1 MKPSKSQK
9 KPNNCG
15 LLRFTNQKELYLYA
29 KNVLK
34 TRYEEAEHKIVR
46 PYNYKLKKFVSKP
59 EEYNINMFLYAT
71 AYLRNILVDKSPK
84 IVIDQYREK
93 LEYQL
98 KKFFDPHSVLNYA
111 TVFCEK
117 LPDELHNRLMVECM
131 MDDDEYDIFANY
143 MAKCVEKPIIK
154 KHTGSF
160 LSKNQIVHNLLID
173 DPNLYFAKLIKELKK
188 IGILVSTKE
197 AKRLISVTKLKFE

>member
-9 KPNNCG
+9 NPPNCG
-15 LLRFTNQKELYLYA
+15 LLRFSNPKQLYLYA

-59 EEYNINMFLYAT
+59 EEYDQNMFMYAI

-93 LEYQL
+93 LEKQL
-98 KKFFDPHSVLNYA
+98 NKFFDPYSALSYA
-111 TVFCEK
+111 TVFRER

-131 MDDDEYDIFANY
+131 MIDDEYDIFANY
-143 MAKCVEKPIIK
+143 MAKCVEKQIPK
-154 KHTGSF
+154 KHTGPF
-160 LSKNQIVHNLLID
+160 LTKNQIVHNLLID
-173 DPNLYFAKLIKELKK
+173 DPNLDFTKAINELKK
-188 IGILVSTKE
+188 IGILVSSKE
-197 AKRLISVTKLKFE
+197 AKRLIFVTKLKFE

>member
-1 MKPSKSQK
+1 MNK
-9 KPNNCG
+9 KLPNCG
-15 LLRFTNQKELYLYA
+15 LHRFRNPKELYLYA

-34 TRYEEAEHKIVR
+34 IRYEEAEHKIVR

-93 LEYQL
+93 LEHQL
-98 KKFFDPHSVLNYA
+98 KKFFDPYSVLNYA
-111 TVFCEK
+111 TVFREK

-131 MDDDEYDIFANY
+131 MIDDEYDIFSNY
-143 MAKCVEKPIIK
+143 IIRCVEKPK
-154 KHTGSF
+154 EKYTGPH
-160 LSKNQIVHNLLID
+160 LSRNQIIHNLLID
-173 DPNLYFAKLIKELKK
+173 DPHLDFVKLTKELNKV
-188 IGILVSTKE
+188 GILISTTR
-197 AKRLISVTKLKFE
+197 AKMLLSAMKKLM

>member
-1 MKPSKSQK
+1 MNK
-9 KPNNCG
+9 KLPNCG
-15 LLRFTNQKELYLYA
+15 LHRFSNPKQLYLYA

-59 EEYNINMFLYAT
+59 EEYSINMFLYAT

-98 KKFFDPHSVLNYA
+98 KKFFDPYSVLNYA
-111 TVFCEK
+111 TVFRER
-117 LPDELHNRLMVECM
+117 LPDELHNRLMMECM
-131 MDDDEYDIFANY
+131 VDNDEYDIFANY
-143 MAKCVEKPIIK
+143 MAKCVEKPK
-154 KHTGSF
+154 KKFVSQH
-160 LSKNQIVHNLLID
+160 LSRNQIVHNLLID
-173 DPNLYFAKLIKELKK
+173 DPNLDFSKLINELKK
-188 IGILVSTKE
+188 IGILVSTTE
-197 AKRLISVTKLKFE
+197 AKRLITVVKNNN